1 MKIGKTAYPLLLA
14 TALLASP
21 AGALAKS
28 FKRGVGENQFALD
41 GQMSP
46 LAPGVSWYYNWA
58 NTPAKGYQGSVI
70 AFEGMDFVPMVWN
83 ANYSADNIRE
93 YVKSHPGVKYLLGFN
108 EPNFKKQANMTPAE
122 AAEKWGDV
130 KALADELGL
139 ELVAPAMNYSP
150 DAPYHDPLK
159 WFDEFVAL
167 VGKDAFDYVAVHN
180 YGGLGVMKTIAGNFH
195 EKYGKPVWVT
205 EFCLWP
211 NEGNAN
217 SKVEPEVQIQSMV
230 ESVEWLEKTDWIY
243 RYAWFKPIGGFELT
257 DTYTGPCYGLIV
269 NDRGAGVKQ
278 LSPQGYVYT
287 YMSVF
292 DPERWHAVDTLIPA
306 TEYSAQSN
314 VNLSKGSNPSAPL
327 PIEVSRFNAGAWLDY
342 QIDVPKA
349 GDYQLTLTV
358 SGKGEPVRFDPVL
371 KLDLVNADGS
381 VTELAEP
388 RQLTL
393 PGNDEVYLDVTMPV
407 KLPAGHQTLR
417 LVDANPYQ
425 RSGIRISHLRI
436 SESSGV
442 ETIEAA
448 EKGFSGAEYYS
459 LQGVRLQEPVKG
471 LVIVRD
477 TSGYR
482 KIIY

>member
-1 MKIGKTAYPLLLA
+1 
-14 TALLASP
+14 
-21 AGALAKS
+21 
-28 FKRGVGENQFALD
+28 
-41 GQMSP
+41 
-46 LAPGVSWYYNWA
+46 
-58 NTPAKGYQGSVI
+58 
-70 AFEGMDFVPMVWN
+70 
-83 ANYSADNIRE
+83 
-93 YVKSHPGVKYLLGFN
+93 
-108 EPNFKKQANMTPAE
+108 
-122 AAEKWGDV
+122 
-130 KALADELGL
+130 
-139 ELVAPAMNYSP
+139 
-150 DAPYHDPLK
+150 
-159 WFDEFVAL
+159 
-167 VGKDAFDYVAVHN
+167 
-180 YGGLGVMKTIAGNFH
+180 
-195 EKYGKPVWVT
+195 
-205 EFCLWP
+205 
-211 NEGNAN
+211 
-217 SKVEPEVQIQSMV
+217 
-230 ESVEWLEKTDWIY
+230 
-243 RYAWFKPIGGFELT
+243 
-257 DTYTGPCYGLIV
+257 
-269 NDRGAGVKQ
+269 
-278 LSPQGYVYT
+278 
-287 YMSVF
+287 MSVF

-425 RSGIRISHLRI
+425 PSGIRISHLRI